1 MNDIEWRNLQQQV
14 LKNKKDILK
23 ILQSLGA
30 ALPDPIPGP
39 QGPQGE
45 RGLTGEDGDRGS
57 GWIGLGSEVPS
68 NSLGKN
74 GDFFLRSNGMVYHK
88 FQNTWQPQFTIKGAN
103 GLPGC
108 NVPVEANPEAAA
120 SANLTK
126 ISINGIVYTFTLED
140 YYTEGD
146 GIEINQDEISVAI
159 GEGLKFDEYFKVA
172 IDFDEVQE
180 HLEPGNGI
188 KIENGVISF
197 DSDSEPGVFSVNG
210 KSGAVDL
217 KASDIMAD
225 NGKTIQETFD
235 DFVEDNI
242 EGSATVVVD
251 LNEAGTKYQV
261 RLDNDY
267 KNKIDKA
274 LQTPS
279 SAPTEKVLVG
289 IDTGRSQIQVKLTDG
304 IMWNGSTSPFTASVD
319 YSKVQ
324 KKLNAGANINIDP
337 VTNTISATAPSGG
350 VKFYKHSVNVSSY
363 DFIFIT
369 TSPVPFTFDFTSGIG
384 YEGVVVSCLIHLSRS
399 GDYYWSTGI
408 PVDEGGHNPAYQ
420 NQITAIKYINTN
432 NSISNVNVTNSGT
445 DVVTQL

>member
-30 ALPDPIPGP
+30 ALPEPIPGP

-108 NVPVEANPEAAA
+108 NVPVEANPDAPS
-120 SANLTK
+120 SAVLTK
-126 ISINGIVYTFTLED
+126 IAINGIVYTFTLED
-140 YYTEGD
+140 YYTEGN

-172 IDFDEVQE
+172 INFEEVQE

-197 DSDSEPGVFSVNG
+197 DSDSEPGVQVVNG
-210 KSGAVDL
+210 KSGVVEL
-217 KASDIMAD
+217 KALDIKA
-225 NGKTIQETFD
+225 NNESSIQANLERIDERID

-251 LNEAGTKYQV
+251 LNEQGTKYQV

-274 LQTPS
+274 LQIPS
-279 SAPTEKVLVG
+279 STPTEKRIVAV
-289 IDTGRSQIQVKLTDG
+289 DTGNQQIQIKLG
-304 IMWNGSTSPFTASVD
+304 EGLSLEGSTSPFTLKSQGGIKIYEHFITQGSKQCKIYSTSSTSYSFDINGIIINSGKVLSCMVKTSQGYWFGGLFVESASHD
-319 YSKVQ
+319 
-324 KKLNAGANINIDP
+324 
-337 VTNTISATAPSGG
+337 PSGNIQIAG
-350 VKFYKHSVNVSSY
+350 ISY
-363 DFIFIT
+363 SNR
-369 TSPVPFTFDFTSGIG
+369 TSLLFTSFNDG
-384 YEGVVVSCLIHLSRS
+384 Y
-399 GDYYWSTGI
+399 
-408 PVDEGGHNPAYQ
+408 
-420 NQITAIKYINTN
+420 
-432 NSISNVNVTNSGT
+432 GT
-445 DVVTQL
+445 DYVTEL